1 MPRESFFSVRDIF
14 RDRRKLTIF
23 LICVLLASLSWVLIS
38 LGKDYS
44 TTLIVPVKYINFPE
58 NKTLLNEVP
67 QQLAVNV
74 NGSGY
79 DLLQFDERLTGDTLE
94 VNLDN
99 LKMSVYGD
107 YQRGYLDQSMLSN
120 ELQERLSGLL
130 SINRVLTD
138 SINFLFDLKVARTLP
153 VRSRLQFD
161 VESGYV
167 QADSV
172 AVFPQEVDV
181 IGALSILDTLSFLR
195 TEVLDVGLLNKT
207 RTFRVPLQRV
217 GFFSS
222 DDIGVDSVE
231 VQIPVDQLTEKTFLV
246 RPSLRNVPDSLE
258 MLVFPN
264 SIEVKV
270 QLGISHYDEVN
281 AEHFS
286 IYVDYQDL
294 RDDYMVLP
302 VHLEQW
308 TTRAHQVRVEP
319 EQVEIVLTRLE

>member
-1 MPRESFFSVRDIF
+1 MAKESFFSVLDIF

-38 LGKDYS
+38 LGKDFS
-44 TTLIVPVKYINFPE
+44 TTLIVPVKYVNFPE

-74 NGSGY
+74 NGTGY
-79 DLLQFDERLTGDTLE
+79 DLLQFDERLTEDTLE

-99 LKMSVYGD
+99 LKMSIFGD

-120 ELQERLSGLL
+120 ELQERLGGLL

-153 VRSRLQFD
+153 VRSMLSFD
-161 VESGYV
+161 VASGYV
-167 QADSV
+167 QADSIE
-172 AVFPQEVDV
+172 VFPQEVDV
-181 IGALSILDTLSFLR
+181 VGALSILDTLSFLR
-195 TEVLDVGLLNKT
+195 TEALEMGVLNKT

-217 GFFSS
+217 SFFSS
-222 DDIGVDSVE
+222 DAMEVDSVD
-231 VQIPVDQLTEKTFLV
+231 VRVPIDQLTEKTFLI
-246 RPSLRNVPDSLE
+246 RPAMRNVPDSIE

-286 IYVDYQDL
+286 MYVDYEDL
-294 RDDYMVLP
+294 SDDYLVLP

-308 TTRAHQVRVEP
+308 TTRAHQVRIEP
-319 EQVEIVLTRLE
+319 EQVEIVLTRTE